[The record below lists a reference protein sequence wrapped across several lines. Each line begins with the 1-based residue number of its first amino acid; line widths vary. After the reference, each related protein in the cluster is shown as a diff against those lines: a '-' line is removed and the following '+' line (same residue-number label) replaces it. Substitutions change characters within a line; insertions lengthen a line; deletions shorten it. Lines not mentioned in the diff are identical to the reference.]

1 VAKDRN
7 PDKWTVTNTEIIGSE
22 YLEMQKNRIVD
33 LLNPNRNG
41 LSQSP
46 PEYKFMMSCIL
57 ASLWCIAFG
66 IYTAELLFIGYSII
80 GHILVILMV
89 FVTWKVFSDQ
99 RKHSHPS
106 PPNKVK
112 WNLEKEG

>member
-1 VAKDRN
+1 MKKIKA
-7 PDKWTVTNTEIIGSE
+7 T
-22 YLEMQKNRIVD
+22 D

-41 LSQSP
+41 LKSSP
-46 PEYKFMMSCIL
+46 PEYKFMMSCVL

-66 IYTAELLFIGYSII
+66 IYTTELLFIGYSII
-80 GHILVILMV
+80 GHIVALLMV
-89 FVTWKVFSDQ
+89 FVTWKVFTDA

-112 WNLEKEG
+112 WDLEREG